1 MAYEEQDYNKRAF
14 EWPVWKSIL
23 PYLKPYQKTLLVILT
38 LNLACA
44 AIDILMPLF
53 QRYAI
58 DHFIEA
64 RTSSGLI
71 SFAAAYAGVV
81 VRLHAGGDGHGA
93 RSQARVLCAY
103 ADALFFLF

>member
-64 RTSSGLI
+64 RTSSDRK
-71 SFAAAYAGVV
+71 ST
-81 VRLHAGGDGHGA
+81 RLNSSHASTSRMPSSA
-93 RSQARVLCAY
+93 
-103 ADALFFLF
+103 

>member
-23 PYLKPYQKTLLVILT
+23 PYLRPYQKTLLVILA

-58 DHFIEA
+58 DHLLRRA
-64 RTSSGLI
+64 PRPAWGCLPLPMQ
-71 SFAAAYAGVV
+71 V
-81 VRLHAGGDGHGA
+81 
-93 RSQARVLCAY
+93 
-103 ADALFFLF
+103 